1 MERNTCNPRVLKE
14 VANELGLAIK
24 VVEQIVNS
32 QSEFTK
38 FIMENGT
45 FDSVRWRYLG
55 QFKSKPKEV
64 QMIEYLKGLNPD
76 QQKEF
81 KKAVRTG
88 KIQLST
94 WEKK

>member
-1 MERNTCNPRVLKE
+1 MERSTCNTRIAKE
-14 VANELGLAIK
+14 VANELGLPIK
-24 VVEQIVNS
+24 TAELVIGS

-38 FIMENGT
+38 FIMENGS

-64 QMIEYLKGLNPD
+64 QMLEYLKGLTKE
-76 QQKEF
+76 QASEF

-88 KIQLST
+88 KIRLNT